1 MKISVV
7 GMGYVGLAN
16 AVMLAKKNEVSIAEI
31 DPKKVDMLNNGES
44 PINDSLITNYL
55 NRQSIK
61 LSATTSHKESYQNAK
76 YIIICTPTNYLAGIK
91 AFDTSGIQSIV
102 NQINKSSF
110 KGLIVIRSTVSIGFT
125 EKLNQEFPK
134 LKIAFFPEFLR
145 EGKALYDCLKP
156 SRIICGSGD
165 RKAKNFLKVLL
176 SSSQKKNIDTLITS
190 SSEAES
196 IKLFSN
202 AYLAMRVAFFNELD
216 SFANSKNLNTK
227 NIIDGVSLDERIG
240 SHYNNPSFGYG
251 GYCLPKD
258 TKQLSGSFGEVPH
271 NIIRSTI
278 SSNHQRK
285 LYIVD
290 EIIKN
295 SKGSI
300 GIYKLSMKK
309 DSDNFRESSLLF
321 IIKKLKN
328 LNKKLY
334 VFEPMIK
341 SNKFHGID
349 VIDDFNDFIKRS
361 ELIVANRMYSEL
373 KARNANV
380 FCRDI
385 FNTN

>member
-16 AVMLAKKNEVSIAEI
+16 AVMLAKKNQVSIAEI
-31 DPKKVDMLNNGES
+31 DPKKVDMLNNGMS

-55 NRQSIK
+55 NKQSIK
-61 LSATTSHKESYQNAK
+61 LCATTSHQESYKNAN
-76 YIIICTPTNYLAGIK
+76 YIIICTPTNYLAGIN
-91 AFDTSGIQSIV
+91 AFDTSGIKSIV
-102 NQINKSSF
+102 NDINDASF
-110 KGLIVIRSTVSIGFT
+110 KGLIIIRSTVPIGFT
-125 EKLNQEFPK
+125 EKLNKEFPK

-145 EGKALYDCLKP
+145 EGKALHDCLKP
-156 SRIICGSGD
+156 SRIICGSAD
-165 RKAKNFLKVLL
+165 SKAKKFLKVLV
-176 SSSQKKNIDTLITS
+176 SCSQKKNIDTLITS

-216 SFANSKNLNTK
+216 SFANSRNLNAK
-227 NIIDGVSLDERIG
+227 NIINGVSLDQRIG

-258 TKQLSGSFGEVPH
+258 TKQLSGSFGKVPH

-285 LYIVD
+285 QYIVD

-309 DSDNFRESSLLF
+309 DSDNFRESAILF
-321 IIKKLKN
+321 IIKKLKYF
-328 LNKKLY
+328 NKELY
-334 VFEPMIK
+334 IYEPMIK
-341 SNKFHGID
+341 NKKFHGID
-349 VIDDFNDFIKRS
+349 VVNDFNDFIKRS
-361 ELIVANRMYSEL
+361 ELIIANRMHSEL
-373 KARNANV
+373 KAHDANV

-385 FNTN
+385 FNSN